1 MAALTKKYTLL
12 VPLLLGAVSCSPLQ
26 IDCSQIKG
34 IRLFLDSHGILSD
47 GALQI
52 PVHQTGR
59 ELTDMLNRSKAVDRL
74 HLIKERLDEGSYWI
88 WIEYST
94 GRVDMF
100 EVINRFQFI
109 DRSRN
114 QLYDNPE
121 IIQYC
126 RSQFIHDLIE
136 RKIKA
141 D

>member
-1 MAALTKKYTLL
+1 M
-12 VPLLLGAVSCSPLQ
+12 
-26 IDCSQIKG
+26 
-34 IRLFLDSHGILSD
+34 FLDSHGILSD

-94 GRVDMF
+94 GRVVMF

-121 IIQYC
+121 IIHYC
-126 RSQFIHDLIE
+126 RNQFIHDLIE